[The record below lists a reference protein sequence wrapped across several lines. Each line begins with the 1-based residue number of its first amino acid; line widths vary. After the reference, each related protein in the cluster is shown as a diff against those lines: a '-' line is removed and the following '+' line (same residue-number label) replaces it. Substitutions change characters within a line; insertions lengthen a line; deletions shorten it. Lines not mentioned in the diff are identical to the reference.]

1 MSRTQSA
8 IAYAALLVVALVAA
22 VVLPPGGPA
31 ASAFVQYVGRLH
43 LLVLHVP
50 IGVLVVVLL
59 GEALTFGRRRE
70 TGDTVVALTLPLLVV
85 SGVVAIVLGL
95 CLAHGGDHP
104 VGLATKHRNFTIAGI
119 LVAGVAGIAFPYR
132 RGRALHRALLAACT
146 AVLGIGAHFGGSLT
160 HGSDYLFAPITPAKA
175 AVAEDAGAP
184 EPEPAD
190 ASAPV
195 IAVVIDAS
203 TTDAIDAATP
213 IVVVAP
219 HDAGAVAKP
228 SNRAAAQAMLLR
240 RCGPCHTDR
249 TKGGLRVSDIGKMKA
264 ADVVA
269 GNPAESPLYARL
281 VLPKDDDDRM
291 PPIDKPQPT
300 AAELAVLRA
309 WISELSS
316 YP

>member
-22 VVLPPGGPA
+22 VALPPGGPA
-31 ASAFVQYVGRLH
+31 ASALVQYAGRLH

-59 GEALTFGRRRE
+59 GEALTLTRRKE
-70 TGDTVVALTLPLLVV
+70 TADELVALTLPLLVL

-119 LVAGVAGIAFPYR
+119 VAAGFAGIAFPYR
-132 RGRALHRALLAACT
+132 RGRALHRALLAAC
-146 AVLGIGAHFGGSLT
+146 AALLGTGAHFGGSLT
-160 HGSDYLFAPITPAKA
+160 HGSEYLFAPATPAKV

-184 EPEPAD
+184 EPPD
-190 ASAPV
+190 AAAPV
-195 IAVVIDAS
+195 VAVVIDAS
-203 TTDAIDAATP
+203 TTDAIDASTP
-213 IVVVAP
+213 IVVVAS
-219 HDAGAVAKP
+219 HDAGAPAAKP
-228 SNRAAAQAMLLR
+228 SNRAAAQAMLVR
-240 RCGPCHTDR
+240 RCAPCHTDR

-281 VLPKDDDDRM
+281 VLPKDSDDRM